1 MISELDDVLVSLWRP
16 YWCSFFLFVLFIFM
30 LAFIKKAD
38 GKGARTAP
46 GKGMSARLQAQGD
59 AWQRKPFMTDSE
71 RQFLRAL
78 EVHALPPGFRVCP
91 QVRLCDIVTVSARY
105 KPGSREYNALFRQI
119 SQWHCDFVLVRHDD
133 FTVLAVIELDDLS
146 HHRPDR
152 RRRDAI
158 FDEVLK
164 TAGIPCWRVCR
175 PNEFLAT
182 APAWLQEL
190 GV

>member
-1 MISELDDVLVSLWRP
+1 MNWTTPLFPIDAIIGVA
-16 YWCSFFLFVLFIFM
+16 FLFVLCIFL

-38 GKGARTAP
+38 GKGAKAAP

-78 EVHALPPGFRVCP
+78 EVHALPLGLRVCP

-105 KPGSREYNALFRQI
+105 KSRSREYNALFRQI

-158 FDEVLK
+158 FDDVLK